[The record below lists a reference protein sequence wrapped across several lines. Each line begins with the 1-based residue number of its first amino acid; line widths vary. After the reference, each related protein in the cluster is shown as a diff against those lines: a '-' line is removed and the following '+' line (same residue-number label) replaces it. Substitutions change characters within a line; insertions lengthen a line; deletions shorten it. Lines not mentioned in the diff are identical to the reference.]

1 MKKNIVIVHY
11 NTPHL
16 TECLVRSINLFV
28 KDAVIY
34 SSTRTVTAVDVEN
47 IVIVETPDAIMVC
60 SKDKAQEVKKIVDKL
75 KVSGR
80 QELL

>member
-1 MKKNIVIVHY
+1 MAVD
-11 NTPHL
+11 
-16 TECLVRSINLFV
+16 V

-60 SKDKAQEVKKIVDKL
+60 RKDKAQEVKKLVDAL
-75 KVSGR
+75 NEAGR
-80 QELL
+80 KELL